1 MNINTDFNI
10 IVKKIV
16 PFLTIIL
23 LALITALVFQALLP
37 QYNLKEVTV
46 KQYPIEYN
54 KYKFTKTAEKEQKA
68 LDSEEVKEEKKEYA
82 LMSNISLKMIYE
94 ESNNNGWIIISEKS
108 VNKNIILGIDE
119 EFKNYKLKEIYSQY
133 VVFTRNNKS
142 YKLELKKVKSEIS
155 YVNEAVNNE
164 TSQITKVDDQYQ
176 LKRDLINTYT
186 KNNSKIWKEISI
198 QEIKKD
204 GKIDGFEVKKLAN
217 KTVFKELGLQK
228 GDVIKSV
235 NNIKLKSYAD
245 AFAIYKKIDKTE
257 NLSIIIVR
265 DNKEVELEYE
275 IK

>member
-37 QYNLKEVTV
+37 QYNLKEVTA

-68 LDSEEVKEEKKEYA
+68 LDSKEVKEEKKEYA